1 MPRRARI
8 QIIEDLQKL
17 SDGCDAAPGAL
28 DGLAADR
35 SASSQFMAGAQIVA
49 VAQTALRDMVR
60 NRAMADALCH
70 CRDAAIRQGF
80 IEDTARHPSIPEIT
94 A

>member
-17 SDGCDAAPGAL
+17 SDGFDAAPGAL

-35 SASSQFMAGAQIVA
+35 SASSQLMAG
-49 VAQTALRDMVR
+49 AQTALRDMMR